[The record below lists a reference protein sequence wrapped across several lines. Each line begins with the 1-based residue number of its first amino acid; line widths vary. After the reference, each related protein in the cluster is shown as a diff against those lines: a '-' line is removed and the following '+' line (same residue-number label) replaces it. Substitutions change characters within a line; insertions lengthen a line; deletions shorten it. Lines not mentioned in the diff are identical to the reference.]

1 MACWRTNG
9 RAAGTSPCRAVLAC
23 DVCIHGKALERRRES
38 VADQTPRRKVQ
49 RFYETT
55 ATVLTKEAKR
65 RHTQTRRRGLTRCV
79 NDLKDT
85 LEAEAPL
92 PGENSDERV
101 PPETAAAAEW
111 MSRSESLWPK
121 PQCDEA
127 WRRPGDSVTTPFH
140 KYYIWQ
146 MHQHQRIRTEP
157 KTGPRDPLLGEC
169 YFNLNE
175 PRTALRKHQ
184 VGDWHN
190 NSDRRPKQRQAAGT
204 SPSRQC

>member
-1 MACWRTNG
+1 M
-9 RAAGTSPCRAVLAC
+9 LAC

-65 RHTQTRRRGLTRCV
+65 RHTQTRRRGMTRCV

-121 PQCDEA
+121 PHCDEA

-175 PRTALRKHQ
+175 PRTALRKHK
-184 VGDWHN
+184 VGDWNFQVLRAFHTA
-190 NSDRRPKQRQAAGT
+190 SSGRSGVARLQARAAA
-204 SPSRQC
+204 SPADPAHRA